1 MNARPTYKRTEPI
14 TVGPFNSYDRQRA
27 MRRATYDPSV
37 DVLPATFNAPDH
49 VSPQAVAS
57 IHKAFTQS
65 KVSHD
70 NWRSYKREGR
80 LDPRRAAAGSRR
92 EMDIFQRKMGK
103 STTRVKVSVLI
114 DASGSMRYSNTASL
128 MNPNS
133 PTGRRKFGVTSS
145 IAAAVFGATIARALG
160 RIPTVDLDVFEHSAG
175 VNNLIL
181 KWRWHRGTPLGVFN
195 ETPYGIGGGGNADGH
210 ALYAI
215 TTRLLKTLKRG
226 ERGLIML
233 VSDGMPSQ
241 YSADGKGQ
249 AGQALIDAVAFARK
263 NGIEVI
269 AVAVDGSD
277 QSVYYGKDGVVP
289 FTGDW
294 SEMGKALAVHVGK
307 ALAPH
312 R

>member
-1 MNARPTYKRTEPI
+1 MNARPTYRRTEPVA
-14 TVGPFNSYDRQRA
+14 VGPFNSHDRYTAQ
-27 MRRATYDPSV
+27 RRARYGASV
-37 DVLPATFNAPDH
+37 DVLPDKFNAPDH

-80 LDPRRAAAGSRR
+80 LDPRRAAAGLRG
-92 EMDIFQRKMGK
+92 EQDIFQRKMGK

-114 DASGSMRYSNTASL
+114 DASGSMRFSDTATL
-128 MNPNS
+128 MNPDS
-133 PTGRRKFGVTSS
+133 PSGKRKFKVTSS

-175 VNNLIL
+175 MDNLIL

-195 ETPYGIGGGGNADGH
+195 ETPFGIGGGGNADGH

-215 TTRLLKTLKRG
+215 TTRMLKTLKRG

-241 YSADGKGQ
+241 YSADGKSQ

-263 NGIEVI
+263 QGIEVI

-289 FTGDW
+289 FDGDW
-294 SEMGKALAVHVGK
+294 SAMGKELANHVGK
-307 ALAPH
+307 ALAH